1 MEKKPTTTTTTPA
14 TQPSATEGRLPVPR
28 KVRGTLTIKAEDDME
43 FRATRSTGI
52 SSQEEISKTA
62 AGKLYRTVG
71 EKKKSMVAHIVI
83 PESEKDPRAF
93 LYETVDK
100 LTRDMQ
106 TKAKPRLRGKVLM
119 DEDNARV
126 TLSTKESRLEMVLG
140 IDLKATPDY
149 YKALMNLMYKLNQC
163 FTINQTS
170 LVSARQ

>member
-1 MEKKPTTTTTTPA
+1 MEKKPTTTPA
-14 TQPSATEGRLPVPR
+14 TKPSATETNAQKALPVPR
-28 KVRGTLTIKAEDDME
+28 KIRGTLTIKAEDDLE

-52 SSQEEISKTA
+52 SSQEEISKTT

-83 PESEKDPRAF
+83 PENETDPRAF
-93 LYETVDK
+93 LYETVEK

-119 DEDNARV
+119 DEENARV
-126 TLSTKESRLEMVLG
+126 TLSKKENRLEMVLG

-149 YKALMNLMYKLNQC
+149 YKALMNLMYRLNQC
-163 FTINQTS
+163 FAINQSS
-170 LVSARQ
+170 LVSAR

>member
-1 MEKKPTTTTTTPA
+1 
-14 TQPSATEGRLPVPR
+14 
-28 KVRGTLTIKAEDDME
+28 
-43 FRATRSTGI
+43 
-52 SSQEEISKTA
+52 
-62 AGKLYRTVG
+62 
-71 EKKKSMVAHIVI
+71 
-83 PESEKDPRAF
+83 
-93 LYETVDK
+93 
-100 LTRDMQ
+100 MQ

>member
-1 MEKKPTTTTTTPA
+1 MKKHQETN
-14 TQPSATEGRLPVPR
+14 EVPR
-28 KVRGTLTIKAEDDME
+28 RVRGSLLVRGDDSYEFTPYAEGE
-43 FRATRSTGI
+43 ST
-52 SSQEEISKTA
+52 QEVLRQRGKSKI
-62 AGKLYRTVG
+62 YRTKG
-71 EKKKSMVAHIVI
+71 KQPLMVAYLTV
-83 PESEKDPRAF
+83 PADSVDPRA
-93 LYETVDK
+93 EIMEQVDK

-106 TKAKPRLRGKVLM
+106 SKAKPRMRGKVLM

-163 FTINQTS
+163 FTINQSS